1 MGDAVVMI
9 TDRIRRA
16 APQSDHPSQSGADDR
31 RARERVAREII
42 ESAIPLRD
50 KAEACKLRMI
60 GYLLDMVILEAK
72 EAAGD
77 DARGD

>member
-1 MGDAVVMI
+1 MM
-9 TDRIRRA
+9 TDKIRRA
-16 APQSDHPSQSGADDR
+16 APQSDHPSQAGADDR
-31 RARERVAREII
+31 RARQRIAREII
-42 ESAIPLRD
+42 ETAVPLRD

-77 DARGD
+77 DAGGD